1 MVSQGEKI
9 IVVGIYAPNDKKSA
23 FYSELGDKLMEWM
36 DQKMILMG
44 DFNGVV
50 SPNLDKLTKKQEK
63 KEGKLPRSFFDM
75 VNNLGL
81 TDAWRLKNPTIKQ
94 YTFFSNPNQSWGR
107 IDSIW
112 ISKELTQNLIKSEI
126 LPRIISDHNAV
137 YIELKGKDIKTT
149 RWRMNEFLF
158 NDQKIVNKAI
168 ETIEDYFK
176 WNLNGETAIE
186 TVWDAGKAVMRGF
199 LIQKN
204 SQVRKEKESK
214 KEQIPTQIMEN
225 EKKLTINPS
234 EEIAKQN
241 IKILQAKLSTIID
254 QEVEWKIKMMN
265 QRTFESANKIGKYL
279 AQIRERRKQN
289 TISKIREGER
299 IVEEPKEI
307 RKIFQKYYKDLYK
320 RGKET
325 KQEIEHFLQEHHLK
339 QIPKEEKEI
348 LDQKITQEEIKKANK
363 KMKNGKVP
371 GPDGLSAKYY
381 KTLSNQISPVLGE
394 VMNNILKEGRI
405 PNTWKE
411 AYITLIPKKEADT
424 LEVKNY
430 RPISLLNNDYKLFA
444 DIMAERLKKVLNNRI
459 HKDQTGF
466 LPGRQLRDNVRN
478 LIDII
483 EYLDMSIDRQ
493 AALVFIDA
501 EKAFDNISWD
511 FLKKSLEMMGM
522 GEKFRKGIE
531 AIYKEQ
537 KAKLVINNT
546 TTEYFSIYK
555 GTRQGCP
562 LSPLLFITVLEI
574 LNERLRGATEVTGV
588 KVGKREY
595 KIKAFAD
602 DIVLTL
608 EDPKNSVKEALQKI
622 DEFGAVAGLKVNK
635 NKTKMLVK
643 NLTKEE
649 MIDLERRTEIAVA
662 KKVKYL
668 GIWVTAKNIN
678 LYKDNYDATWR
689 IIKKDMEIWGRMK
702 LSFLGRIAVVKM
714 NILPRM
720 LFLFQ
725 TIPILKGL
733 KQCKEWQR
741 ALAKYIW
748 QGKRP
753 RIKMKILIDK
763 KERGGFSLPDLS
775 LYYEAACILW
785 LKDWIK
791 LENREL
797 LDLEGFNNRYGWHSY
812 LWYGK
817 VKVHKSFL
825 DHIFRG
831 PLYQAWERNKNLLE
845 RKTPWWISPIEAL
858 TVKKINM
865 EEINATYEEM
875 LRKTDQGPKLRPYK
889 EIKKLFTGWLQYHQ
903 VNDLL
908 KEDKRKVGFDDKKSK
923 FNIEV
928 IEGKNKTLSRI
939 YDILLEWYTKDE
951 EVKEAMIKW
960 AIDFGYNID
969 FERWIE
975 VWNCNIKFTACMAL
989 RENIWKM
996 LYRWYHT
1003 PVKLAKM
1010 YRLKDKRCW
1019 KCGEVEG
1026 DLYHLWWTCKKVKGF
1041 WESIYNELKKIFKY
1055 TFPKRPEAFLLGMMD
1070 KEIKKEDRTIF
1081 LYATTAAR
1089 IMLAQYWK
1097 VETIPNIKD
1106 WQIRMVNYAELDKL
1120 TGKIRDQDE
1129 QKFLKNWSKFWKY
1142 IGINV

>member
-1 MVSQGEKI
+1 M
-9 IVVGIYAPNDKKSA
+9 
-23 FYSELGDKLMEWM
+23 
-36 DQKMILMG
+36 
-44 DFNGVV
+44 
-50 SPNLDKLTKKQEK
+50 
-63 KEGKLPRSFFDM
+63 
-75 VNNLGL
+75 
-81 TDAWRLKNPTIKQ
+81 
-94 YTFFSNPNQSWGR
+94 
-107 IDSIW
+107 
-112 ISKELTQNLIKSEI
+112 
-126 LPRIISDHNAV
+126 
-137 YIELKGKDIKTT
+137 
-149 RWRMNEFLF
+149 
-158 NDQKIVNKAI
+158 
-168 ETIEDYFK
+168 
-176 WNLNGETAIE
+176 
-186 TVWDAGKAVMRGF
+186 
-199 LIQKN
+199 
-204 SQVRKEKESK
+204 
-214 KEQIPTQIMEN
+214 
-225 EKKLTINPS
+225 
-234 EEIAKQN
+234 
-241 IKILQAKLSTIID
+241 
-254 QEVEWKIKMMN
+254 
-265 QRTFESANKIGKYL
+265 
-279 AQIRERRKQN
+279 
-289 TISKIREGER
+289 
-299 IVEEPKEI
+299 
-307 RKIFQKYYKDLYK
+307 
-320 RGKET
+320 
-325 KQEIEHFLQEHHLK
+325 
-339 QIPKEEKEI
+339 
-348 LDQKITQEEIKKANK
+348 IKKAIK

-588 KVGKREY
+588 KIGKREY

-635 NKTKMLVK
+635 TKTKMLVK

-689 IIKKDMEIWGRMK
+689 SIKKDMEIWGRMK

-763 KERGGFSLPDLS
+763 KERGGFSLLDLS

-825 DHIFRG
+825 NHIFRG

-875 LRKTDQGPKLRPYK
+875 LRKTDQGPKLNLM
-889 EIKKLFTGWLQYHQ
+889 KK
-903 VNDLL
+903 
-908 KEDKRKVGFDDKKSK
+908 
-923 FNIEV
+923 
-928 IEGKNKTLSRI
+928 
-939 YDILLEWYTKDE
+939 
-951 EVKEAMIKW
+951 
-960 AIDFGYNID
+960 
-969 FERWIE
+969 
-975 VWNCNIKFTACMAL
+975 
-989 RENIWKM
+989 
-996 LYRWYHT
+996 
-1003 PVKLAKM
+1003 
-1010 YRLKDKRCW
+1010 
-1019 KCGEVEG
+1019 
-1026 DLYHLWWTCKKVKGF
+1026 
-1041 WESIYNELKKIFKY
+1041 
-1055 TFPKRPEAFLLGMMD
+1055 
-1070 KEIKKEDRTIF
+1070 
-1081 LYATTAAR
+1081 
-1089 IMLAQYWK
+1089 
-1097 VETIPNIKD
+1097 
-1106 WQIRMVNYAELDKL
+1106 
-1120 TGKIRDQDE
+1120 
-1129 QKFLKNWSKFWKY
+1129 
-1142 IGINV
+1142 

>member
-1 MVSQGEKI
+1 MEFKRGNCYRDG
-9 IVVGIYAPNDKKSA
+9 VGH
-23 FYSELGDKLMEWM
+23 
-36 DQKMILMG
+36 
-44 DFNGVV
+44 
-50 SPNLDKLTKKQEK
+50 
-63 KEGKLPRSFFDM
+63 R
-75 VNNLGL
+75 
-81 TDAWRLKNPTIKQ
+81 
-94 YTFFSNPNQSWGR
+94 
-107 IDSIW
+107 
-112 ISKELTQNLIKSEI
+112 
-126 LPRIISDHNAV
+126 
-137 YIELKGKDIKTT
+137 
-149 RWRMNEFLF
+149 
-158 NDQKIVNKAI
+158 KA
-168 ETIEDYFK
+168 
-176 WNLNGETAIE
+176 
-186 TVWDAGKAVMRGF
+186 
-199 LIQKN
+199 
-204 SQVRKEKESK
+204 
-214 KEQIPTQIMEN
+214 
-225 EKKLTINPS
+225 
-234 EEIAKQN
+234 
-241 IKILQAKLSTIID
+241 
-254 QEVEWKIKMMN
+254 
-265 QRTFESANKIGKYL
+265 RTFESANKIGKYL
-279 AQIRERRKQN
+279 AWQIRERRKQN

-348 LDQKITQEEIKKANK
+348 LDQKITQEEIKKAIK

-459 HKDQTGF
+459 HKDQT
-466 LPGRQLRDNVRN
+466 
-478 LIDII
+478 
-483 EYLDMSIDRQ
+483 DRQ

-501 EKAFDNISWD
+501 EKAFDSISWD

-775 LYYEAACILW
+775 LYYEAACIFW
-785 LKDWIK
+785 IKDWIK

-875 LRKTDQGPKLRPYK
+875 LRKTDQGPKLRPYE
-889 EIKKLFTGWLQYHQ
+889 EIKNLFTGWLQY
-903 VNDLL
+903 
-908 KEDKRKVGFDDKKSK
+908 
-923 FNIEV
+923 I
-928 IEGKNKTLSRI
+928 
-939 YDILLEWYTKDE
+939 
-951 EVKEAMIKW
+951 
-960 AIDFGYNID
+960 
-969 FERWIE
+969 
-975 VWNCNIKFTACMAL
+975 
-989 RENIWKM
+989 
-996 LYRWYHT
+996 
-1003 PVKLAKM
+1003 P
-1010 YRLKDKRCW
+1010 
-1019 KCGEVEG
+1019 GE
-1026 DLYHLWWTCKKVKGF
+1026 
-1041 WESIYNELKKIFKY
+1041 
-1055 TFPKRPEAFLLGMMD
+1055 
-1070 KEIKKEDRTIF
+1070 
-1081 LYATTAAR
+1081 
-1089 IMLAQYWK
+1089 
-1097 VETIPNIKD
+1097 
-1106 WQIRMVNYAELDKL
+1106 
-1120 TGKIRDQDE
+1120 
-1129 QKFLKNWSKFWKY
+1129 
-1142 IGINV
+1142 